1 MHHQHGGAG
10 ALFGVLDVAPSCRD
24 DMTFHGGQASAARVE
39 LPPVT
44 KRQPDDRDGDASD
57 SRNENQ
63 E

>member
-1 MHHQHGGAG
+1 MHDQHGGAG
-10 ALFGVLDVAPSCRD
+10 ALFGILDLAPSCRD
-24 DMTFHGGQASAARVE
+24 DVTFHAGQASASGLE

-57 SRNENQ
+57 NRNEHY